1 MSPLTATVSES
12 SVGATVV
19 FDALVMLDALVVAAE
34 FLVVVFVVE
43 SIEVDAHAVN
53 TTAMAQNLIKR
64 FKVNSQ

>member
-1 MSPLTATVSES
+1 MSPLTARVSEN

-19 FDALVMLDALVVAAE
+19 IDSLVVAAE

-53 TTAMAQNLIKR
+53 TTAMAQNLVKR

>member
-1 MSPLTATVSES
+1 MSPLTARVSES

-19 FDALVMLDALVVAAE
+19 IDSLVVAAE

-53 TTAMAQNLIKR
+53 TTAMAQNLVKR
-64 FKVNSQ
+64 FKVNSL